1 MRYTWVMS
9 EAARRIPTFDELYAE
24 IERLPE
30 HLTGEIFPGGALR
43 TMSRPG
49 RPHRWA
55 SQRVQR
61 ALQGLNRIQDG
72 AGWWIEVDA
81 EVRLGDALFVPDLS
95 GWRVERVPEFPDDN
109 PILVTPDWC
118 CEVLSPTTA
127 RADRTEK
134 LPSYAQR
141 GVGWVWLVDP
151 SMRAV
156 EVYACEGGRPTLVQT
171 AVDDATIALQPFG
184 IDIPLSGWWL
194 PAQP

>member
-1 MRYTWVMS
+1 
-9 EAARRIPTFDELYAE
+9 
-24 IERLPE
+24 
-30 HLTGEIFPGGALR
+30 
-43 TMSRPG
+43 
-49 RPHRWA
+49 
-55 SQRVQR
+55 VQR

-184 IDIPLSGWWL
+184 IDIPLCGWWL

>member
-1 MRYTWVMS
+1 MS
-9 EAARRIPTFDELYAE
+9 EATRRIPTFDELDAE

-43 TMSRPG
+43 TMSRPD

-61 ALQGLNRIQDG
+61 ALQGLNRIQ
-72 AGWWIEVDA
+72 
-81 EVRLGDALFVPDLS
+81 
-95 GWRVERVPEFPDDN
+95 
-109 PILVTPDWC
+109 
-118 CEVLSPTTA
+118 
-127 RADRTEK
+127 
-134 LPSYAQR
+134 R
-141 GVGWVWLVDP
+141 GVGWWIVDP
-151 SMRAV
+151 AMRAV